1 MRLVFVGV
9 LLLTGCSDS
18 SSVDV
23 DGDGYCGDF
32 KRNGNPVESCS
43 DGSFV
48 GDCDEGDDQVYPGA
62 LEYCDGVDTDCDGQ
76 LDEPESVDAS
86 AWYRDL
92 DRDGFGDPAG
102 LAKACDDL
110 PEGWSQNNLDC
121 DDTDAGVNPDAGG
134 C

>member
-1 MRLVFVGV
+1 MRLLFVAA
-9 LLLTGCSDS
+9 LLLTACSDS

-32 KRNGNPVESCS
+32 KNNGNPVESCS
-43 DGSFV
+43 GDAFV
-48 GDCDEGDDQVYPGA
+48 GDCDESDPDVHPGA
-62 LEYCDGVDTDCDGQ
+62 TEYCDGIDTDCDGQ
-76 LDEPESVDAS
+76 LDEPEAIDAS

-92 DRDGFGDPAG
+92 DQDGFGDPAG

-110 PEGWSQNNLDC
+110 PAGWSTNNLDC
-121 DDTDAGVNPDAGG
+121 DDTDASVNPDAGG